1 MKRIVVYYSYTGN
14 TEKIAN
20 HIKEKL
26 TCDILELTP
35 RVPFSTNYD
44 EVVAEYQN
52 NSIDNKE
59 VAINDININLEEYDE
74 IIVGTPVWWYTMCP
88 VITTFLKQYDLS
100 NKKVYMYAT
109 NAGWLGHTFKDFIK
123 LNPKST
129 LDNCLNVVFG
139 STEREKL
146 VTDPK
151 EIDKWIENI
160 SKGASHE

>member
-26 TCDILELTP
+26 ACDILELTP
-35 RVPFSTNYD
+35 RVPFSTDYD

-139 STEREKL
+139 SNEREKL

>member
-1 MKRIVVYYSYTGN
+1 
-14 TEKIAN
+14 
-20 HIKEKL
+20 
-26 TCDILELTP
+26 
-35 RVPFSTNYD
+35 
-44 EVVAEYQN
+44 
-52 NSIDNKE
+52 
-59 VAINDININLEEYDE
+59 
-74 IIVGTPVWWYTMCP
+74 MCP

-129 LDNCLNVVFG
+129 LDNCLNVIFG

-146 VTDPK
+146 VTNPK

>member
-1 MKRIVVYYSYTGN
+1 MTVYANMKRPILKGFNAIWSLL
-14 TEKIAN
+14 TE
-20 HIKEKL
+20 ESRP
-26 TCDILELTP
+26 P
-35 RVPFSTNYD
+35 RVPFSTDYD

-59 VAINDININLEEYDE
+59 VAINDISINLDEYDE

-129 LDNCLNVVFG
+129 LDNCLNVIFG

-146 VTDPK
+146 VTNPK